1 MLPFFFSSR
10 RRHTRFDCDWS
21 SDVCSSD
28 LKYHTELRR
37 RLDADPQIR
46 RYFDQETTEIPE
58 FYVKQV
64 RRDLGPLWQWL
75 PAGGR
80 APRHPPHFKTE
91 EQQPPEQARAGCAG
105 KRRGGPEPRPDH
117 ASQ

>member
-75 PAGGR
+75 PAGGPSPDPPPHLKR
-80 APRHPPHFKTE
+80 GEPNAPQAGRGGREGDTAARPRHPP
-91 EQQPPEQARAGCAG
+91 
-105 KRRGGPEPRPDH
+105 EP
-117 ASQ
+117 